1 MGEYA
6 CYTTVIQIITLTY
19 KPMRNIV
26 NISVPAE
33 MAKDI
38 KREVKLGK
46 FASTSEFMRHLIRM
60 WNTEQL
66 MRDIEQSRKEIAAG
80 KGKVLQSLK
89 DLR

>member
-1 MGEYA
+1 
-6 CYTTVIQIITLTY
+6 
-19 KPMRNIV
+19 MRNIV

-38 KREVKLGK
+38 KREVKAGK
-46 FASTSEFMRHLIRM
+46 FASTSEFVRHLIRM

-66 MRDIEQSRKEIAAG
+66 MLNVEKSRAEILAG
-80 KGKVLQSLK
+80 KGKVLRSLK

>member
-1 MGEYA
+1 
-6 CYTTVIQIITLTY
+6 
-19 KPMRNIV
+19 MRNIV

-38 KREVKLGK
+38 KREVKAGK
-46 FASTSEFMRHLIRM
+46 FASTSEFVRHLIRV

-66 MRDIEQSRKEIAAG
+66 MRTVEKSRAEIVAG
-80 KGKVLQSLK
+80 RGKVHRSLR